1 MTLMNPTL
9 TMDSMTEQVTVD
21 RPEIIK
27 NTHLRYLDA
36 LRLSG
41 LTNMFGAAPYLVC
54 EFPELD
60 KRQARSVL
68 SYWMQTFK
76 G

>member
-1 MTLMNPTL
+1 MTPMNPTL
-9 TMDSMTEQVTVD
+9 TMDSMTKQVTVD
-21 RPEIIK
+21 RPGFIK
-27 NTHLRYLDA
+27 NTHLRYLDV

-41 LTNMFGAAPYLVC
+41 LTNMFGAAPYLVD

-76 G
+76 D